1 MLHTSMLLQPHGQ
14 KLDLPIGDVFIALT
28 GIDGTLGTYKYYIRV
43 PASQFNEE
51 EHVHGVIRNHDR
63 NQNSLRL
70 LQKVLNDWGDTQE
83 WESEVFMHTIS
94 ESEEYK

>member
-70 LQKVLNDWGDTQE
+70 LQKVLNDWGSSE
-83 WESEVFMHTIS
+83 NEESLAFSKDIQ
-94 ESEEYK
+94 ESEEYS